1 MRILIKEGYSLVI
14 KEIKEAI
21 MLDDKSALGISE
33 QRKKYLTGEQ
43 TEELFKKILTD
54 GYADLSGFDCRRYV
68 REVIL

>member
-1 MRILIKEGYSLVI
+1 MRIIIKEGYSLVI
-14 KEIKEAI
+14 KEIKEVV

-54 GYADLSGFDCRRYV
+54 GYADLSGFDHRRYV
-68 REVIL
+68 REVLL

>member
-1 MRILIKEGYSLVI
+1 MRIIIKEGYSLVI
-14 KEIKEAI
+14 KEIKEVV

-54 GYADLSGFDCRRYV
+54 GYADLSGFDYRRYV
-68 REVIL
+68 REVLL